1 MVRKGLSDIVAFESQ
16 GSEGQGALNP
26 GVWENCFLKVCAGAW
41 RALRRPSAWSRES
54 KGMGG
59 EGMMLEEDGGWRAE
73 KGGPQGQLFI
83 RVRFRILSRGVI
95 RSENKY
101 SESFFMIVFKEVLK
115 PEPRPSSESYKEK
128 AFSSVYDSLTIHLSI
143 LTSEDFLFGSAA
155 YLHGAWF

>member
-1 MVRKGLSDIVAFESQ
+1 
-16 GSEGQGALNP
+16 
-26 GVWENCFLKVCAGAW
+26 
-41 RALRRPSAWSRES
+41 
-54 KGMGG
+54 
-59 EGMMLEEDGGWRAE
+59 MLEEDGGWRAE
-73 KGGPQGQLFI
+73 KGGPRGQLFT
-83 RVRFRILSRGVI
+83 RVRFRILNRGVI

-143 LTSEDFLFGSAA
+143 LTSEDFLFRSAA